1 MEEEIVPSFK
11 LKKVKYFFKN
21 YVRFLSKRLELR
33 EKLIQIEFVV
43 NHYNFYKPEI
53 VLCGQN
59 GSK

>member
-33 EKLIQIEFVV
+33 EKLIQIEFVL

-53 VLCGQN
+53 FLCGQN